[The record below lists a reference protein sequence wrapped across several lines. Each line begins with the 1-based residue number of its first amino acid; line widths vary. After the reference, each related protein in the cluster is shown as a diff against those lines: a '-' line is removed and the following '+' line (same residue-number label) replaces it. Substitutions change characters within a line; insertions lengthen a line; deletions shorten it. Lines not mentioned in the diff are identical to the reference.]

1 MEKNKTNAFIEKFFW
16 GVIAAI
22 GTLLTG
28 LCSQGVIALIDL
40 SKSTVSLNE
49 KMGFVVEK
57 IKLHDDELKEHDRE
71 IYSLKTRMQK

>member
-1 MEKNKTNAFIEKFFW
+1 MENKYIEKFFW
-16 GVIAAI
+16 FVIAGI

-40 SKSTVSLNE
+40 SQSTVSLNE

-57 IKLHDDELKEHDRE
+57 IKLHDDELKEHDRD
-71 IYSLKTRMQK
+71 IMSLKTRRQK